1 MSNIKDLAKIVAD
14 RYDMHQQDAEK
25 FMDDMFSLIRSAL
38 INDEQV
44 KIKGLGTF
52 KVQTVKER
60 ASVNVNTG
68 EKVMINSHDRISFT
82 PDATMRDSVNKPFAH
97 FVTVPLNEGV
107 VFDDMDDMSK
117 VADSTEHKGR
127 NLKSDGYD
135 ILEHSAETTVTANT
149 DTGVNTDTGINTGQE
164 DIVETVSSELQPAA
178 SLKRAVQEDIV
189 ETVASERQPA
199 ASLKRAVQEDIVETV
214 ATPVYNAS
222 NVAAHEAGTAVPKAD
237 QHERK
242 AVMQMVQD
250 DENRVDNSEQD
261 EIGNDMPEQSAGK
274 LNVMAIDTAED
285 SISGEENKEP
295 AIVSLSEPEEYKT
308 NDNQTEENTTAMS
321 DEKNLNPSV
330 AEDNDHSFLISLL
343 LGLAVFVV
351 GVIVGRATADITMQD
366 VKAYLGLKPEVKVH
380 VIYKR
385 LPAPSP
391 EKKDSTAGKKDVPT
405 AENKKV
411 APAAVGKTDKKT
423 IKVADTEKKPVE
435 KKAADKPMAN
445 ENYNKDPR
453 VRTGAYIITGV
464 QQTVT
469 AAEGETVASISKRY
483 LGPGMECYVEALN
496 GKTIS
501 AGQKVKIPALKL
513 KKKVSRQ

>member
-164 DIVETVSSELQPAA
+164 DIVETLSSELQPAA

-189 ETVASERQPA
+189 ETVA
-199 ASLKRAVQEDIVETV
+199 
-214 ATPVYNAS
+214 TPVDNAS
-222 NVAAHEAGTAVPKAD
+222 NVAAHESETAIPKVD

-250 DENRVDNSEQD
+250 DENRVDNSGQD

-285 SISGEENKEP
+285 SISGEENEEP
-295 AIVSLSEPEEYKT
+295 AFVSLSEPEEYKT

-435 KKAADKPMAN
+435 KKAADKPMVN

>member
-135 ILEHSAETTVTANT
+135 ILEHSAETTVTANI

-164 DIVETVSSELQPAA
+164 DIVETLSSELQPAA
-178 SLKRAVQEDIV
+178 SLKKAG
-189 ETVASERQPA
+189 
-199 ASLKRAVQEDIVETV
+199 QEDIVETV
-214 ATPVYNAS
+214 ATPVDNVS
-222 NVAAHEAGTAVPKAD
+222 NVAAHEAETAIPKAD

-261 EIGNDMPEQSAGK
+261 EIGNDMPEQSVGK

-285 SISGEENKEP
+285 SISDKENQEP

-501 AGQKVKIPALKL
+501 TGQKVKIPALKL

>member
-1 MSNIKDLAKIVAD
+1 MSNVKDLAKIVAD

-164 DIVETVSSELQPAA
+164 DIVETLS
-178 SLKRAVQEDIV
+178 
-189 ETVASERQPA
+189 SERQPA
-199 ASLKRAVQEDIVETV
+199 DSLKRAVQEDIVETV
-214 ATPVYNAS
+214 ATPVDNAS
-222 NVAAHEAGTAVPKAD
+222 NVAAHEAGTAIPKAD

-343 LGLAVFVV
+343 LGLVVFVV

-411 APAAVGKTDKKT
+411 APAAVGKTDKNT

>member
-117 VADSTEHKGR
+117 VADSTEPKGR

-149 DTGVNTDTGINTGQE
+149 DTEVKTDTGINTGQE
-164 DIVETVSSELQPAA
+164 DIVETLSSELQPAA

-189 ETVASERQPA
+189 ETVA
-199 ASLKRAVQEDIVETV
+199 
-214 ATPVYNAS
+214 TPVDNAS
-222 NVAAHEAGTAVPKAD
+222 NVAAHEAETAIPKAD

-295 AIVSLSEPEEYKT
+295 AVVSLSEPEEYKT

>member
-117 VADSTEHKGR
+117 VVDSTEPKGR

-164 DIVETVSSELQPAA
+164 DIVETLSSELQPAA
-178 SLKRAVQEDIV
+178 SLKTAG
-189 ETVASERQPA
+189 
-199 ASLKRAVQEDIVETV
+199 QEDIVETV
-214 ATPVYNAS
+214 ATPVDNAS
-222 NVAAHEAGTAVPKAD
+222 NVAAHEAGTAIPKAD

-250 DENRVDNSEQD
+250 DENIVDNSEQD
-261 EIGNDMPEQSAGK
+261 EIGNGMPEQSAGK

-391 EKKDSTAGKKDVPT
+391 EKRDSTAGKKDVPT

>member
-164 DIVETVSSELQPAA
+164 DIVETV
-178 SLKRAVQEDIV
+178 
-189 ETVASERQPA
+189 ASERQPA

-214 ATPVYNAS
+214 ATPVDNAS
-222 NVAAHEAGTAVPKAD
+222 NVAAHEAETAIPKAD

-285 SISGEENKEP
+285 STSGKENQEP

-411 APAAVGKTDKKT
+411 APDAVGKTDKKT
-423 IKVADTEKKPVE
+423 IKVTDTEKKPVE

>member
-149 DTGVNTDTGINTGQE
+149 DTEVKTDTGINTGQE
-164 DIVETVSSELQPAA
+164 DIVETLSSELQPAA

-189 ETVASERQPA
+189 ETVA
-199 ASLKRAVQEDIVETV
+199 
-214 ATPVYNAS
+214 TPVDNAS
-222 NVAAHEAGTAVPKAD
+222 NVAAHEAGTAIPKAD

-285 SISGEENKEP
+285 SISGEENIEP
-295 AIVSLSEPEEYKT
+295 TIVYLSEPEEYKT

>member
-164 DIVETVSSELQPAA
+164 DIVETLSSELQPAA

-189 ETVASERQPA
+189 ETVA
-199 ASLKRAVQEDIVETV
+199 
-214 ATPVYNAS
+214 TPVDNAS
-222 NVAAHEAGTAVPKAD
+222 NVAAHEAETAIPKAD

>member
-164 DIVETVSSELQPAA
+164 DIVETV
-178 SLKRAVQEDIV
+178 
-189 ETVASERQPA
+189 ASERQPA

-214 ATPVYNAS
+214 ATPVDNAS
-222 NVAAHEAGTAVPKAD
+222 NVAAHEAGTAIPKAD

-242 AVMQMVQD
+242 TVMQMVQD

-411 APAAVGKTDKKT
+411 APAAVGKTDKNT

>member
-149 DTGVNTDTGINTGQE
+149 DTGVNTDTGTNTG
-164 DIVETVSSELQPAA
+164 
-178 SLKRAVQEDIV
+178 QEDIV

-199 ASLKRAVQEDIVETV
+199 ASLKRAGQEDNVETV
-214 ATPVYNAS
+214 ATPVDNVS
-222 NVAAHEAGTAVPKAD
+222 NVATHEVETAIPKAD

-295 AIVSLSEPEEYKT
+295 AVVSFSEPEEYKT

-405 AENKKV
+405 AENKNV

>member
-117 VADSTEHKGR
+117 LADSTEPKGR

-149 DTGVNTDTGINTGQE
+149 DTEVKTDTGINTGQE
-164 DIVETVSSELQPAA
+164 DIVETLSSELQPAA

-189 ETVASERQPA
+189 ETVA
-199 ASLKRAVQEDIVETV
+199 
-214 ATPVYNAS
+214 TPVDNAS
-222 NVAAHEAGTAVPKAD
+222 NVAAYEAETAIPKAD

-250 DENRVDNSEQD
+250 DETRVDNSEQD

-411 APAAVGKTDKKT
+411 APAALGKTDKNT

>member
-117 VADSTEHKGR
+117 VADSTEPKGR

-164 DIVETVSSELQPAA
+164 DIVETLSSELQPAA

-189 ETVASERQPA
+189 ETVA
-199 ASLKRAVQEDIVETV
+199 
-214 ATPVYNAS
+214 TPVDNAS
-222 NVAAHEAGTAVPKAD
+222 NVAAHEAETAIPKAD

>member
-164 DIVETVSSELQPAA
+164 DIVETLS
-178 SLKRAVQEDIV
+178 
-189 ETVASERQPA
+189 SERQPA

-214 ATPVYNAS
+214 ATPVDNAS
-222 NVAAHEAGTAVPKAD
+222 NVAAHEAETAIPKAD

-250 DENRVDNSEQD
+250 DETRVDNSEQD

-285 SISGEENKEP
+285 SISDKENQEP

-391 EKKDSTAGKKDVPT
+391 EKKGSTAGKKDVPT

>member
-164 DIVETVSSELQPAA
+164 DIVETLSSELQPAA
-178 SLKRAVQEDIV
+178 SLKKAG
-189 ETVASERQPA
+189 
-199 ASLKRAVQEDIVETV
+199 QEDIVETV
-214 ATPVYNAS
+214 ATPVDNVS
-222 NVAAHEAGTAVPKAD
+222 NVAAHEAETAIPKAD

>member
-135 ILEHSAETTVTANT
+135 IQEHSAETTVTANT

-164 DIVETVSSELQPAA
+164 DIVETLSSEL
-178 SLKRAVQEDIV
+178 
-189 ETVASERQPA
+189 QPA

-222 NVAAHEAGTAVPKAD
+222 NVAAHEAGTAIPKAD

>member
-117 VADSTEHKGR
+117 VADSTEPKGR

-164 DIVETVSSELQPAA
+164 DIVETLS
-178 SLKRAVQEDIV
+178 
-189 ETVASERQPA
+189 SERQPA
-199 ASLKRAVQEDIVETV
+199 ASLKTAVQEDIVETV
-214 ATPVYNAS
+214 ATPVDNAS
-222 NVAAHEAGTAVPKAD
+222 NVAAHEAETAIPKAD

-411 APAAVGKTDKKT
+411 APAAVGKTDKNT

>member
-117 VADSTEHKGR
+117 VADSTEPKGR

-164 DIVETVSSELQPAA
+164 DIVETLS
-178 SLKRAVQEDIV
+178 
-189 ETVASERQPA
+189 SERQPT

-214 ATPVYNAS
+214 ATPVDNAS
-222 NVAAHEAGTAVPKAD
+222 NVAAHEAGTAIPKAD

>member
-117 VADSTEHKGR
+117 VADSTEPKGR

-164 DIVETVSSELQPAA
+164 DIVETMS
-178 SLKRAVQEDIV
+178 
-189 ETVASERQPA
+189 SERQPA
-199 ASLKRAVQEDIVETV
+199 DSLTTAGQEDIVETV
-214 ATPVYNAS
+214 ATPVDNAS
-222 NVAAHEAGTAVPKAD
+222 NVAAHEAGTAIPKAD

-423 IKVADTEKKPVE
+423 IKVPDTEKKPVE

>member
-164 DIVETVSSELQPAA
+164 DIVETLSSELQPAA

-189 ETVASERQPA
+189 ETVA
-199 ASLKRAVQEDIVETV
+199 
-214 ATPVYNAS
+214 TPVDNAS
-222 NVAAHEAGTAVPKAD
+222 NVAAHEAGTAIPKAD

-242 AVMQMVQD
+242 AVMQMMQD
-250 DENRVDNSEQD
+250 DENIVDNSEQD

-285 SISGEENKEP
+285 SIFGEENKEP

>member
-149 DTGVNTDTGINTGQE
+149 DTGVKTDTGINTGQE

-189 ETVASERQPA
+189 ETVA
-199 ASLKRAVQEDIVETV
+199 
-214 ATPVYNAS
+214 TPVDNAS
-222 NVAAHEAGTAVPKAD
+222 NVAAHEAETAIPKAD

>member
-117 VADSTEHKGR
+117 VADSTEPKGR

-164 DIVETVSSELQPAA
+164 DIVETMS
-178 SLKRAVQEDIV
+178 
-189 ETVASERQPA
+189 SERQPA
-199 ASLKRAVQEDIVETV
+199 DSLTTAGQEDIVETV
-214 ATPVYNAS
+214 ATPVDNAS
-222 NVAAHEAGTAVPKAD
+222 NVAAHEAETAIPKAD

-423 IKVADTEKKPVE
+423 IKVPDTEKKPVE

>member
-117 VADSTEHKGR
+117 VADSTEPKGR

-149 DTGVNTDTGINTGQE
+149 DTGVKTDTGINTGQE
-164 DIVETVSSELQPAA
+164 DIVETLS
-178 SLKRAVQEDIV
+178 
-189 ETVASERQPA
+189 SERQPA
-199 ASLKRAVQEDIVETV
+199 ASLKTAGQEDIVETV
-214 ATPVYNAS
+214 ATPVDNAS
-222 NVAAHEAGTAVPKAD
+222 NVAAHEAETAIPKAD

-242 AVMQMVQD
+242 TVMQMVQD
-250 DENRVDNSEQD
+250 DENIVDNSEQD

-411 APAAVGKTDKKT
+411 APAAMGKTDKNT

>member
-149 DTGVNTDTGINTGQE
+149 DTGVNTDTGTNTG
-164 DIVETVSSELQPAA
+164 
-178 SLKRAVQEDIV
+178 QEDIV

-199 ASLKRAVQEDIVETV
+199 ASLKRAGQEDNVETV
-214 ATPVYNAS
+214 ATPVDNVS
-222 NVAAHEAGTAVPKAD
+222 NVATHEVETAIPKAD

>member
-149 DTGVNTDTGINTGQE
+149 DTEVKTDTGINTGQE
-164 DIVETVSSELQPAA
+164 DIVETLSSELQPAA
-178 SLKRAVQEDIV
+178 SLKKAG
-189 ETVASERQPA
+189 
-199 ASLKRAVQEDIVETV
+199 QEDIVETV
-214 ATPVYNAS
+214 ATPVDNAS
-222 NVAAHEAGTAVPKAD
+222 NVAAHEAETAIPKAD

-242 AVMQMVQD
+242 VVMQMVQD

>member
-117 VADSTEHKGR
+117 VADSTEPKGR

-149 DTGVNTDTGINTGQE
+149 DTEVNTDTGINTGQE
-164 DIVETVSSELQPAA
+164 DIVETLSSELQPAA

-189 ETVASERQPA
+189 ETVA
-199 ASLKRAVQEDIVETV
+199 
-214 ATPVYNAS
+214 TPVDNAS
-222 NVAAHEAGTAVPKAD
+222 NVAAHEAETAIPKAD

-285 SISGEENKEP
+285 SIYGEENKEP

>member
-117 VADSTEHKGR
+117 VADSTEPKGR

-149 DTGVNTDTGINTGQE
+149 DTGVNTDTGTNTGQE

-189 ETVASERQPA
+189 ETVA
-199 ASLKRAVQEDIVETV
+199 
-214 ATPVYNAS
+214 TPVDNAS
-222 NVAAHEAGTAVPKAD
+222 NVAAHEAETAIPKAD

>member
-117 VADSTEHKGR
+117 VADSTEPKGR

-149 DTGVNTDTGINTGQE
+149 DTEVKTDTGINTGQE
-164 DIVETVSSELQPAA
+164 DIVETLSSELQPAA

-189 ETVASERQPA
+189 ETVA
-199 ASLKRAVQEDIVETV
+199 
-214 ATPVYNAS
+214 TPVDNAS
-222 NVAAHEAGTAVPKAD
+222 NVAAHEAETAIPKAD

-411 APAAVGKTDKKT
+411 APAAVGKTDKNT

>member
-164 DIVETVSSELQPAA
+164 DIVETVSSE
-178 SLKRAVQEDIV
+178 
-189 ETVASERQPA
+189 RQPA

-214 ATPVYNAS
+214 ATPVDNAS
-222 NVAAHEAGTAVPKAD
+222 NVAAHEAETAIPKAD

-285 SISGEENKEP
+285 SISCKENQEP

>member
-1 MSNIKDLAKIVAD
+1 MSNVKDLAKIVAD

-117 VADSTEHKGR
+117 VADSTEPKGR

-149 DTGVNTDTGINTGQE
+149 DTEVKTDTGINTGQE
-164 DIVETVSSELQPAA
+164 DIVETLSSELQP
-178 SLKRAVQEDIV
+178 S
-189 ETVASERQPA
+189 

-214 ATPVYNAS
+214 ATPVDNAS
-222 NVAAHEAGTAVPKAD
+222 NVAAHEVGTAIPKAD

-261 EIGNDMPEQSAGK
+261 EIVNDMPEQSAGK

-285 SISGEENKEP
+285 SISGEENKEST
-295 AIVSLSEPEEYKT
+295 IVSLSEPEEYKT

-501 AGQKVKIPALKL
+501 TGQKVKIPALKL

>member
-117 VADSTEHKGR
+117 VADSTEPKGR
-127 NLKSDGYD
+127 NIKSDGYD
-135 ILEHSAETTVTANT
+135 LLEHSAETTVKANT

-189 ETVASERQPA
+189 ETVA
-199 ASLKRAVQEDIVETV
+199 
-214 ATPVYNAS
+214 TPVDNAS
-222 NVAAHEAGTAVPKAD
+222 NVAAHEAETAIPKAD

>member
-1 MSNIKDLAKIVAD
+1 
-14 RYDMHQQDAEK
+14 
-25 FMDDMFSLIRSAL
+25 
-38 INDEQV
+38 
-44 KIKGLGTF
+44 
-52 KVQTVKER
+52 
-60 ASVNVNTG
+60 
-68 EKVMINSHDRISFT
+68 
-82 PDATMRDSVNKPFAH
+82 
-97 FVTVPLNEGV
+97 
-107 VFDDMDDMSK
+107 MDDMSK
-117 VADSTEHKGR
+117 VADSTEPKGR

-135 ILEHSAETTVTANT
+135 ILEHSATTNT
-149 DTGVNTDTGINTGQE
+149 DTGVNTDTGINTRQE
-164 DIVETVSSELQPAA
+164 DIVETLS
-178 SLKRAVQEDIV
+178 
-189 ETVASERQPA
+189 SERQPA
-199 ASLKRAVQEDIVETV
+199 DSLKRAVQEDIVETV
-214 ATPVYNAS
+214 ATPVDNAS
-222 NVAAHEAGTAVPKAD
+222 NVAAYEAETAIPKAD

-435 KKAADKPMAN
+435 KKSADKPMAN

>member
-164 DIVETVSSELQPAA
+164 DIVETV
-178 SLKRAVQEDIV
+178 
-189 ETVASERQPA
+189 ASERQPA

-214 ATPVYNAS
+214 ATPVDNAS
-222 NVAAHEAGTAVPKAD
+222 NVAAHEAETAIPKAD

-423 IKVADTEKKPVE
+423 IKVPDTEKKPVE

>member
-164 DIVETVSSELQPAA
+164 DIVETLSSELQPAA

-189 ETVASERQPA
+189 ETVA
-199 ASLKRAVQEDIVETV
+199 
-214 ATPVYNAS
+214 TPVDNAS
-222 NVAAHEAGTAVPKAD
+222 NVAAHEAETAIPKAD

-423 IKVADTEKKPVE
+423 IKVPDTEKKPVE

>member
-164 DIVETVSSELQPAA
+164 DIVETLS
-178 SLKRAVQEDIV
+178 
-189 ETVASERQPA
+189 SERQPA
-199 ASLKRAVQEDIVETV
+199 AFLKKAGQEDIVETV
-214 ATPVYNAS
+214 ATPVDNAS
-222 NVAAHEAGTAVPKAD
+222 NVAAHEAGTAIPKAD
-237 QHERK
+237 QHEWK
-242 AVMQMVQD
+242 AVMQMAQD

-435 KKAADKPMAN
+435 KKAAEKPMAN

>member
-117 VADSTEHKGR
+117 VADSTEPKGR

-135 ILEHSAETTVTANT
+135 ILEHSATANT
-149 DTGVNTDTGINTGQE
+149 ETGINIGQE
-164 DIVETVSSELQPAA
+164 DIVETLS
-178 SLKRAVQEDIV
+178 
-189 ETVASERQPA
+189 SERQPA
-199 ASLKRAVQEDIVETV
+199 ASLKRAGQEDNVETV
-214 ATPVYNAS
+214 ATPADNAS
-222 NVAAHEAGTAVPKAD
+222 NVAAHEAETTIPKAD

-250 DENRVDNSEQD
+250 DENIVDNYEQD
-261 EIGNDMPEQSAGK
+261 EIGNDIPEQSAGK

-295 AIVSLSEPEEYKT
+295 TIVSLSEPEEYKT

-435 KKAADKPMAN
+435 KKAADKPMVN

>member
-149 DTGVNTDTGINTGQE
+149 DTGVKTDTGINTGQE
-164 DIVETVSSELQPAA
+164 DIVETLSSELQPAA
-178 SLKRAVQEDIV
+178 SLK
-189 ETVASERQPA
+189 
-199 ASLKRAVQEDIVETV
+199 KAVQEDIVETV
-214 ATPVYNAS
+214 ATPVVNAS
-222 NVAAHEAGTAVPKAD
+222 NVAAHEAGTAIPKAD

-295 AIVSLSEPEEYKT
+295 AVVSFSEPEEYKT

-405 AENKKV
+405 AENKNV

-496 GKTIS
+496 GKAIS
-501 AGQKVKIPALKL
+501 TGQKVKIPALKL

>member
-149 DTGVNTDTGINTGQE
+149 DTEVNTDTGINTGQE
-164 DIVETVSSELQPAA
+164 DIVETLSSELQPAA

-189 ETVASERQPA
+189 ETVA
-199 ASLKRAVQEDIVETV
+199 
-214 ATPVYNAS
+214 TPVDNAS
-222 NVAAHEAGTAVPKAD
+222 NVAAHEAETAIPKAD

-242 AVMQMVQD
+242 AGMQMVQD
-250 DENRVDNSEQD
+250 DENRVDNSGQD

-411 APAAVGKTDKKT
+411 APAAVGKTDKNT

>member
-135 ILEHSAETTVTANT
+135 LLEHSAETTVPANT
-149 DTGVNTDTGINTGQE
+149 DTGVNTDTGINTG
-164 DIVETVSSELQPAA
+164 
-178 SLKRAVQEDIV
+178 QEDIV

-214 ATPVYNAS
+214 ATPVDNAS
-222 NVAAHEAGTAVPKAD
+222 NVAAHEAETAIPKAD

-435 KKAADKPMAN
+435 KKAAEKPMAN

>member
-164 DIVETVSSELQPAA
+164 DIVETLSSELQPAA

-189 ETVASERQPA
+189 ETVA
-199 ASLKRAVQEDIVETV
+199 
-214 ATPVYNAS
+214 TPVDNVS
-222 NVAAHEAGTAVPKAD
+222 NVAAHEAETAIPKAD

-285 SISGEENKEP
+285 SISCKENQEP

>member
-117 VADSTEHKGR
+117 LADSTEPKGR

-149 DTGVNTDTGINTGQE
+149 DTEVKTDTGINTGQE
-164 DIVETVSSELQPAA
+164 DIVETLSSELQPAA

-189 ETVASERQPA
+189 ETVA
-199 ASLKRAVQEDIVETV
+199 
-214 ATPVYNAS
+214 TPVDNAS
-222 NVAAHEAGTAVPKAD
+222 NVAAHEAGTAIPKAD

-250 DENRVDNSEQD
+250 DENRVDNSGQD

-295 AIVSLSEPEEYKT
+295 AIVSLSEPDEYKT

-411 APAAVGKTDKKT
+411 APAALGKTDKNT